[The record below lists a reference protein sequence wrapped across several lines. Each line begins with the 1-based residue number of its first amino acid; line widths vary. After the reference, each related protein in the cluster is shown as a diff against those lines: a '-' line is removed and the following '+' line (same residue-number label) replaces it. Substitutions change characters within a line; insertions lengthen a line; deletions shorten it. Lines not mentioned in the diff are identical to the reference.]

1 MKERLLMHLN
11 FNNKLASAALEI
23 KKAGCDAL
31 LMGPSADLEY
41 LFGLSVHKC
50 ERFNGVFLLATG
62 EVFGVVSKL
71 YLEEFKRALPSG
83 TKIYEWADEEWF
95 FEALERA
102 FKEWGF
108 GEGTKIAVNDG
119 VAAMDAVEIA
129 NRHGVHLVNG
139 WQMLEPLRLI
149 KSQEEIA
156 KLKKA
161 GEITDRALEALLSF
175 IRPGR
180 KEKEIRRKLLELM
193 DDLGATSASF
203 PPIVARGEHASMPH
217 YTGGDGVIRERDT
230 LLIDF
235 GCRFE
240 GYCSD
245 MTRTLFIGEP
255 DPEIRKLY
263 EIVRRAQEE
272 GEKHV
277 RPGVTA
283 ESVDEVARKVIVK
296 AGYGEYFNNRV
307 GHGIGIAI
315 HEAPYIMRGNRTP
328 LQKGMTFS
336 VEPGIYIPGKV
347 GIRIENCV
355 FVTDEGCQSF
365 TSFPKELVI
374 LSS

>member
-1 MKERLLMHLN
+1 MHLS
-11 FNNKLASAALEI
+11 FNNKLASAAWEV
-23 KKAGCDAL
+23 KKADCDAL

-50 ERFNGVFLLATG
+50 ERFNGVFLLTTG
-62 EVFGVVSKL
+62 EVFAVVSKL
-71 YLEEFKRALPSG
+71 YLEEFQRALPPG
-83 TKIYEWADEEWF
+83 TKIYEWSDEEWF
-95 FEALERA
+95 FKALEMA
-102 FKEWGF
+102 FQHYGF
-108 GEGTKIAVNDG
+108 GENTRIAVNDG

-129 NRHGVHLVNG
+129 NRHGVRLVNG
-139 WQMLEPLRLI
+139 WQILEPLRLI

-161 GEITDRALEALLSF
+161 GEIADRALEALLPF
-175 IRPGR
+175 IRPGK

-193 DDLGATSASF
+193 DDFGATDVSF
-203 PPIVARGEHASMPH
+203 QPIVARGEHASMPH
-217 YTGGDGVIRERDT
+217 YTGAEGVIRERDT

-255 DPEIRKLY
+255 DAEVRKMY
-263 EIVRRAQEE
+263 EIVRKAQEE

-283 ESVDEVARKVIVK
+283 ESVDEVAREVIVK
-296 AGYGEYFNNRV
+296 AGYGMYFNNRV
-307 GHGIGIAI
+307 GHGIGIAV
-315 HEAPYIMRGNRTP
+315 HEAPYIMRGNKTLLR
-328 LQKGMTFS
+328 KGMTFS

-347 GIRIENCV
+347 GIRIENCL
-355 FVTDEGCQSF
+355 FVTDDGCQSF
-365 TSFPKELVI
+365 TKFPKELVI
-374 LSS
+374 LNP